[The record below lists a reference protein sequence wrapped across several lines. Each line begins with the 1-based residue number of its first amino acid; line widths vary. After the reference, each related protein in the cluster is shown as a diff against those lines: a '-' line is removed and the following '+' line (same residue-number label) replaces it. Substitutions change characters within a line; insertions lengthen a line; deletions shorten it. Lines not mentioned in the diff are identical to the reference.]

1 LLILGLLIG
10 IINLNKIGIESGIG
24 IEIGLFK
31 MGFAYG
37 WEGKVII
44 IIGILNVRQL

>member
-1 LLILGLLIG
+1 MLILGLLIG
-10 IINLNKIGIESGIG
+10 IINWSKIGIE
-24 IEIGLFK
+24 IENGIGLFK

>member
-1 LLILGLLIG
+1 MLILGLLIG
-10 IINLNKIGIESGIG
+10 IINWSKIGIGM
-24 IEIGLFK
+24 FK